1 MNNWTVPIVVF
12 ILAVALGYW
21 LGFTF
26 FFFKDV
32 VPHGGMW

>member
-1 MNNWTVPIVVF
+1 MKTWILRIVAF
-12 ILAVALGYW
+12 LVALGLGYW
-21 LGFTF
+21 LGYTF

>member
-1 MNNWTVPIVVF
+1 MKRWILRVVVF
-12 ILAVALGYW
+12 VFALGLGYW

>member
-1 MNNWTVPIVVF
+1 MKRSILLAIVFV
-12 ILAVALGYW
+12 LAVGLGYW

>member
-1 MNNWTVPIVVF
+1 MNRW
-12 ILAVALGYW
+12 ILPAAIFLLALGLGYW
-21 LGFTF
+21 LGYTF